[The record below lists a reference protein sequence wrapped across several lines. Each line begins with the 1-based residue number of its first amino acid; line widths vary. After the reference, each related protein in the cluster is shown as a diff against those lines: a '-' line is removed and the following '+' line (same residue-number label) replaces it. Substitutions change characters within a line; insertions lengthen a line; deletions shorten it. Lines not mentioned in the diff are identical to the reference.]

1 MNNFA
6 HHYEFDKSGLELS
19 DLKKMIDENR
29 AIYDYQVDMKKNKWA
44 GEKKLK
50 KIEIS
55 KLPDYILE
63 NKDKYKDWLC

>member
-19 DLKKMIDENR
+19 DQKMIDENR

-44 GEKKLK
+44 EKKIK
-50 KIEIS
+50 KNRNF
-55 KLPDYILE
+55 KTARLYFG
-63 NKDKYKDWLC
+63 K